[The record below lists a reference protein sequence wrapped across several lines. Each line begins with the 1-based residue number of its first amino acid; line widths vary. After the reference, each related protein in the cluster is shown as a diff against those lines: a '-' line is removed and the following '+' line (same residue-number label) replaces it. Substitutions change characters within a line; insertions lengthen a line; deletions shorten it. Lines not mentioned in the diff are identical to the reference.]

1 MSAEQNGGSRTF
13 ALAVEPSLGSAT
25 LRSLVGILRELNV
38 LRLRVS
44 IGSSLYGW
52 KTHSCLLRSVVEVHL
67 REASDT
73 LLAYLLEFCDTL
85 S

>member
-1 MSAEQNGGSRTF
+1 MSYASMSA
-13 ALAVEPSLGSAT
+13 
-25 LRSLVGILRELNV
+25 
-38 LRLRVS
+38 

-52 KTHSCLLRSVVEVHL
+52 KPYSCLLRFVVEVYL

-73 LLAYLLEFCDTL
+73 LLAYLLEFCYTL